1 LTYELKPL
9 EGGIYMEPKERSS
22 DKAAQEMIAL
32 MAKEGQQN
40 AWDRLQAQSPQCGFG
55 KQGICCRI
63 CTMGPCRITK
73 KAPVGVCGADADTI
87 VARNFLRAVA
97 GGASAHSDHGR
108 GVAEVFLATA
118 RGEAPDYQFK
128 DIIKLYKVA
137 EDLGV
142 ETDNRSVKEIALDI
156 GKIALAE
163 FGKPEGEQLMA
174 RRAPK
179 PRQEIWEKLGIM
191 PRAVDREV
199 VEALHRTHMGVDQD
213 YKNILMHASRTALA
227 DGWGGSMLATELQDI
242 LFGTPYPG
250 RGEVNLGVLKKDEV
264 NIIVHGHE
272 PILSEMIVAAS
283 SDKDLLAEARKVGA
297 KGINVAG
304 ICCTANEL
312 LMRHGVPIAGNFLS
326 QELAIATGA
335 IELMAVD
342 VQCIMQGLSE
352 IAKCFHTKLITTA
365 DKAKMVG
372 VEHVEMEEK
381 TALNTAKKV
390 VKTAIE
396 NYANRGKV
404 NIPSEK
410 QKAVVGFSH
419 ESINY
424 MLGGRYRASYRPL
437 NDNIINGR
445 IRGVAGIVGCTN
457 PKVPQDFT
465 HITLAKELIKRD
477 VLVLTTGCA
486 TIACSKQGL
495 TNPAEALEW
504 AGPGLREVC
513 EAVGIPPVLTC
524 GSCVD
529 NSRLLVA
536 CTEIV
541 REGGLGQDISEIP
554 AAGACLESITEKAI
568 SIGQYFVASGLLVI
582 FGKEFLPISGSQN
595 VSDYLF
601 KEIEKDLGGRWA
613 VESDPVK
620 AAEMI
625 LEHIESKRDA
635 LGINKEKERKL
646 YDMADRRALAVD

>member
-1 LTYELKPL
+1 
-9 EGGIYMEPKERSS
+9 MDAKERSS
-22 DKAAQEMIAL
+22 DKAAQEMITH
-32 MAKEGQQN
+32 MAKQGQQN

-73 KAPVGVCGADADTI
+73 KAPLGVCGADADTI

-97 GGASAHSDHGR
+97 AGASAHSDHGR

-118 RGEAPDYQFK
+118 RGEAPDYQFR

-142 ETDNRSVKEIALDI
+142 ETNNRSVKDI
-156 GKIALAE
+156 GVDVGKIALAE

-179 PRQEIWEKLGIM
+179 PRQQVWEQLGIM

-213 YKNILMHASRTALA
+213 YKNIIMHSSRTALA

-272 PILSEMIVAAS
+272 PILSEMIVAAAQ
-283 SDKDLLAEARKVGA
+283 DMDLQKEAEKAGA

-326 QELAIATGA
+326 QELAIATGSV
-335 IELMAVD
+335 ELMAVD
-342 VQCIMQGLSE
+342 VQCVMQGLAE

-365 DKAKMVG
+365 DKAKILG
-372 VEHVEMEEK
+372 VEHVAMEEK
-381 TALNTAKKV
+381 TALNTAKKLV
-390 VKTAIE
+390 TTAIE
-396 NYANRGKV
+396 NYGNRGEV
-404 NIPSEK
+404 NIPGEK

-424 MLGGRYRASYRPL
+424 MLGGKYRASYRPL

-457 PKVPQDFT
+457 PKVPQDVT

-495 TNPAEALEW
+495 TNPVEALES

-536 CTEIV
+536 CAEIV

-568 SIGQYFVASGLLVI
+568 SIGQYFVASGALVV
-582 FGKEFLPISGSQN
+582 FGEQFLPVSGSRN

-601 KEIEKDLGGRWA
+601 SGIEKDLGGRWA

-646 YDMADRRALAVD
+646 YDMADRRALAVE

>member
-1 LTYELKPL
+1 
-9 EGGIYMEPKERSS
+9 MEPQERSI
-22 DKAAQEMIAL
+22 DKAAQKMIVN
-32 MAKEGQQN
+32 MAEAGQQN
-40 AWDRLQAQSPQCGFG
+40 AWDRLEAQSPQCGFG

-97 GGASAHSDHGR
+97 AGASAHSDHGR

-118 RGEAPDYQFK
+118 LGEAPDYDFK
-128 DIIKLYKVA
+128 DTVKLNKLA
-137 EDLGV
+137 HELGV
-142 ETDNRSVKEIALDI
+142 EIKDRSTREIAIDV
-156 GKIALAE
+156 GEIALAE
-163 FGKPEGEQLMA
+163 FGKSKGTQLMA
-174 RRAPK
+174 LRAPQ
-179 PRQEIWEKLGIM
+179 PRQETWQKLNIM
-191 PRAVDREV
+191 PRAVDREI

-213 YKNILMHASRTALA
+213 YRNILMHASRTALA
-227 DGWGGSMLATELQDI
+227 DGWGGSMLATELQDV

-250 RGEVNLGVLKKDEV
+250 RGEVNLGVLNKDEV

-272 PILSEMIVAAS
+272 PILSEMIVSAS
-283 SDKDLLAEARKVGA
+283 QDKDLLAKAEKVGA
-297 KGINVAG
+297 NGINVAG

-312 LMRHGVPIAGNFLS
+312 LMRHGIPIAGNFLS

-342 VQCIMQGLSE
+342 VQCVMQGLAE
-352 IAKCFHTKLITTA
+352 IAKCFHTKLITTV
-365 DKAKMVG
+365 DKARILG
-372 VEHVEMEEK
+372 VEHVSMEEK
-381 TALNTAKKV
+381 TALNTARELV
-390 VKTAIE
+390 NIAIE
-396 NYANRGKV
+396 NYKNRGEV
-404 NIPSEK
+404 NIPNERER
-410 QKAVVGFSH
+410 VVAGFSH

-424 MLGGRYRASYRPL
+424 MLGGKFRASYRPL

-445 IRGVAGIVGCTN
+445 IRGVVGIVGCSN

-465 HITLAKELIKRD
+465 HTTLAKELIRRD

-486 TIACSKQGL
+486 TIACGKLGL
-495 TNPAEALEW
+495 ANPKKALEL

-541 REGGLGQDISEIP
+541 HEGGLGEDISEIP

-568 SIGQYFVASGLLVI
+568 SIGQYFVASGLLVV
-582 FGKEFLPISGSQN
+582 FAKELLPISGSEN
-595 VSDYLF
+595 VSKYLF
-601 KEIEKDLGGRWA
+601 NNIEKVLGGRWA
-613 VESDPVK
+613 VESNPAK
-620 AAEMI
+620 AAEII

-635 LGINKEKERKL
+635 LGIDVKKERKL
-646 YDMADRRALAVD
+646 FDMADRRALTIE

>member
-1 LTYELKPL
+1 
-9 EGGIYMEPKERSS
+9 MDPKKRST
-22 DKAAQEMIAL
+22 DKAAQEMIGH
-32 MAKEGQQN
+32 MAEAGQQN
-40 AWDRLQAQSPQCGFG
+40 AWDRLEAQSPQCGFG
-55 KQGICCRI
+55 KLGVCCRF
-63 CTMGPCRITK
+63 CSMGPCRID
-73 KAPVGVCGADADTI
+73 PFGEGPQFGVCGADVDTI

-97 GGASAHSDHGR
+97 AGTSAHSDHGR
-108 GVAEVFLATA
+108 SVAEVFLAAA

-128 DIIKLYKVA
+128 DTVKLYKVA
-137 EDLGV
+137 EELGV
-142 ETDNRSVKEIALDI
+142 ETKDRSVNEIAEDI

-163 FGKPEGEQLMA
+163 FGKSQGHQLMA
-174 RRAPK
+174 QRAPK
-179 PRQEIWEKLGIM
+179 PRQEIWQKLGIT

-199 VEALHRTHMGVDQD
+199 VEALHRSTMGVDQD
-213 YKNILMHASRTALA
+213 YKNIIMHASRTALA

-250 RGEVNLGVLKKDEV
+250 RGEVNLGVLKEDEV

-283 SDKDLLAEARKVGA
+283 QDKDLLAEAEKAGA

-312 LMRHGVPIAGNFLS
+312 LMRHGVPIAGNFLN
-326 QELAIATGA
+326 QELAVATGA
-335 IELMAVD
+335 VELMAVD
-342 VQCIMQGLSE
+342 VQCVMQGLAE
-352 IAKCFHTKLITTA
+352 VAKCFHTKLITTA
-365 DKAKMVG
+365 DKGKILG
-372 VEHVEMEEK
+372 VKHVPMEEK
-381 TALNTAKKV
+381 TALNTAKEL
-390 VKTAIE
+390 VKIAIE
-396 NYANRGKV
+396 NYTSRGQV
-404 NIPSEK
+404 NIPDGKER
-410 QKAVVGFSH
+410 VVIGFSH

-424 MLGGRYRASYRPL
+424 MLGGKYRASYRPL

-465 HITLAKELIKRD
+465 HTTLAKELIKQD

-486 TIACSKQGL
+486 TIACGKQGL
-495 TNPAEALEW
+495 TNPKEALEL

-513 EAVGIPPVLTC
+513 EAVGIPPVLAC

-541 REGGLGQDISEIP
+541 REGGLGEDISEIP
-554 AAGACLESITEKAI
+554 VAGACLESISEKAI
-568 SIGQYFVASGLLVI
+568 AIGQYFVSSGALVI
-582 FGKEFLPISGSQN
+582 FGEQFLPVSGSKN

-601 KEIEKDLGGRWA
+601 GGIEKDLGGRWA

-620 AAEMI
+620 AAKMI
-625 LEHIESKRDA
+625 LEHIESKRDT
-635 LGINKEKERKL
+635 LGINVKAERKL
-646 YDMADRRALAVD
+646 YDMADRRALSVE

>member
-1 LTYELKPL
+1 
-9 EGGIYMEPKERSS
+9 MEPKERSI
-22 DKAAQEMIAL
+22 DKAAQEMIAR
-32 MAKEGQQN
+32 MAQAGQQN
-40 AWDRLQAQSPQCGFG
+40 VWDRLEAQSPQCGFG

-63 CTMGPCRITK
+63 CTMGPCRISK
-73 KAPVGVCGADADTI
+73 KAQVGVCGADADTI

-97 GGASAHSDHGR
+97 AGASAHSDHGR

-142 ETDNRSVKEIALDI
+142 ETKDRSVKEIAEDV

-163 FGKPEGEQLMA
+163 FGKPEGEQLMV
-174 RRAPK
+174 RRAPQ
-179 PRQEIWEKLGIM
+179 PRQEIWKKLGIT

-213 YKNILMHASRTALA
+213 YKNIIMHASRTALA

-250 RGEVNLGVLKKDEV
+250 RGEINLGVLKKDEV

-283 SDKDLLAEARKVGA
+283 GDKDLLAEAEKAGA

-335 IELMAVD
+335 VELMAVD
-342 VQCIMQGLSE
+342 VQCVMQGLAE

-365 DKAKMVG
+365 DKAKMLG
-372 VEHVEMEEK
+372 VEHVSMEEK
-381 TALNTAKKV
+381 TALNTAKKLV
-390 VKTAIE
+390 RTAID
-396 NYANRGKV
+396 NYSNRGKV
-404 NIPSEK
+404 NIPNEK
-410 QKAVVGFSH
+410 QKVVVGFSH

-424 MLGGRYRASYRPL
+424 ILGGKFRASYRPL

-445 IRGVAGIVGCTN
+445 IRGVAGIVGCSN
-457 PKVPQDFT
+457 PKVPQDYT

-486 TIACSKQGL
+486 TIACGKQGL
-495 TNPAEALEW
+495 MNPKEALDL

-513 EAVGIPPVLTC
+513 ETVGIPPVLAC

-529 NSRLLVA
+529 NSRILIA

-541 REGGLGQDISEIP
+541 REGGLGEDISEIP

-568 SIGQYFVASGLLVI
+568 SIGQYFVASGALVV
-582 FGKEFLPISGSQN
+582 FGKEFLPVSGSQN

-601 KEIEKDLGGRWA
+601 GGIENDLGGRWA

-625 LEHIESKRDA
+625 LQHIESKRDA
-635 LGINKEKERKL
+635 LGINKETERKL
-646 YDMADRRALAVD
+646 YDMADRRALSIE

>member
-1 LTYELKPL
+1 
-9 EGGIYMEPKERSS
+9 MEPKERST
-22 DKAAQEMIAL
+22 DKAAQEMIGR
-32 MAKEGQQN
+32 MAEAGQQN
-40 AWDRLQAQSPQCGFG
+40 VWDRLEAQSPQCGFG
-55 KQGICCRI
+55 KLGICCRI
-63 CTMGPCRITK
+63 CTMGPCRID
-73 KAPVGVCGADADTI
+73 PFGEGPQVGVCGADADTI

-97 GGASAHSDHGR
+97 AGTSAHSDHGR

-118 RGEAPDYQFK
+118 RGEAPEYQFK

-142 ETDNRSVKEIALDI
+142 KTEDRSVKEIAEDI

-163 FGKPEGEQLMA
+163 FGKPEGEQLMV
-174 RRAPK
+174 RRAPQR
-179 PRQEIWEKLGIM
+179 RQEIWKKLGIT

-199 VEALHRTHMGVDQD
+199 VEALHRTTMGVDQD
-213 YKNILMHASRTALA
+213 YKNIIMHASRTALA

-283 SDKDLLAEARKVGA
+283 GDKDLLAEAEKAGA

-342 VQCIMQGLSE
+342 VQCVMQGLAE

-365 DKAKMVG
+365 DKAKIFG
-372 VEHVEMEEK
+372 VEHVAMEEK
-381 TALNTAKKV
+381 TALNTAKKLV
-390 VKTAIE
+390 RTAIE
-396 NYANRGKV
+396 NYSNRGKV
-404 NIPSEK
+404 NIPDEK
-410 QKAVVGFSH
+410 EKAVIGFSH

-445 IRGVAGIVGCTN
+445 IRGVAGIVGCSN
-457 PKVPQDFT
+457 PKVPQDYT
-465 HITLAKELIKRD
+465 HTTLVKELIKRD

-486 TIACSKQGL
+486 TIACGKQGL
-495 TNPAEALEW
+495 MNPKEALDL

-513 EAVGIPPVLTC
+513 ETVGIPPVLAC

-529 NSRLLVA
+529 NSRILIA

-541 REGGLGQDISEIP
+541 REGGLGEDISEIP

-568 SIGQYFVASGLLVI
+568 SIGQYFVASGALVV
-582 FGKEFLPISGSQN
+582 FGKEFLPVSGSQN

-601 KEIEKDLGGRWA
+601 DGIENDLGGRWA
-613 VESDPVK
+613 VESDPIK

-625 LEHIESKRDA
+625 LQHIESKRDA
-635 LGINKEKERKL
+635 LGINKETERKL
-646 YDMADRRALAVD
+646 YDMEDRRALSIE